1 MSFKRI
7 INYDDLKN
15 YVDLTGDNNP
25 LHIDADFGA
34 KSKFGKNIVHGMLL
48 ASFFSKIVGIYYGE
62 NYLYLNQTLEFRKP
76 AFVGDHIVIE
86 GVVRSKSDSIKII
99 VLETS
104 IKRGKDIIVTGEA
117 NIQYLS

>member
-1 MSFKRI
+1 VSFKRI